1 MYLSTFVPV
10 YSVRTITLFTLFG
23 LKTTI
28 SPKGIVWFLFLVPWP
43 AWSAARALSL
53 SFWEAVAA
61 GVLSTLVMYVFEWVH
76 QLGHSLAARRVGYPM
91 IGVHWGWWLSN
102 SVYPKDEPPL
112 PPRTHIRRAL
122 GGFWINLLI
131 GLALAPAAFYLW
143 PRGDLWSWVV
153 AFNSAW
159 NLFVLGLGALTP
171 IDIPGVFT
179 IDGGTI
185 WRYWRESRRK

>member
-1 MYLSTFVPV
+1 VTRSISLG
-10 YSVRTITLFTLFG
+10 TLFG

-28 SPKGIVWFLFLVPWP
+28 SPLGIAWFLVLIPFF
-43 AWSAARALSL
+43 AWVAARALSL
-53 SFWEAVAA
+53 SLWDAMVA
-61 GVLSTLVMYVFEWVH
+61 GSLTTTVMYVSEWLH

-112 PPRTHIRRAL
+112 PPRTHIQRAL

-131 GLALAPAAFYLW
+131 GLLLAPLAFYAW
-143 PRGDLWSWVV
+143 PRGGLWAWV
-153 AFNSAW
+153 AGFTAAW
-159 NLFVLGLGALTP
+159 NFFVLGLGALTP

-185 WRYWRESRRK
+185 LRYWRESHKSTNDKRQT